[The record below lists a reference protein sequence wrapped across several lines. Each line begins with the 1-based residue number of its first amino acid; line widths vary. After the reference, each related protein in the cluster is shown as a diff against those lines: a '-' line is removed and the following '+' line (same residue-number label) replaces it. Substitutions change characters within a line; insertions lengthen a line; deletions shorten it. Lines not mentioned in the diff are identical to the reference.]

1 MTLAPRA
8 NVNQFL
14 LQPEITEAVFTA
26 RELSKAY
33 RMGDIDVHAL
43 RSVNLELYKGE
54 LVVLL
59 GASGSGKSTLL
70 NILGGLDVPT
80 SGNVFYRD
88 VCAPLKLASALPSQ
102 RKSTA
107 VSMQTRN

>member
-1 MTLAPRA
+1 M
-8 NVNQFL
+8 NQFL

-70 NILGGLDVPT
+70 ILGGLDVPT